1 MGTIFTDEEGI
12 YLVKLAREVLDTVV
26 KTGKKVGVP
35 ADAKEKLKQNAGI
48 FVTLET
54 VTTRGKELRGCIGR
68 PYPDFPLIQAT
79 IDSAVDAAL
88 HDPRFRPVKPEELDQ
103 IVVEVSILTPP
114 TLIQVDSVKDYLKQI
129 EVGKDGLIVQH
140 GWQKGLLLPQVAVE
154 WKWDPKTFLEQTCW
168 KAGLTPDMWM
178 DKNTKIYK
186 FQAEIFHE
194 LEPRGR
200 IVRVR
205 IEDQENM

>member
-1 MGTIFTDEEGI
+1 MKMGFVFTNEEGE
-12 YLVKLAREVLDTVV
+12 YLVKLARKVLETVV
-26 KTGKKVGVP
+26 RTGKKLEIP
-35 ADAKEKLKQNAGI
+35 SEAKEKLKQNSGV

-54 VTTRGKELRGCIGR
+54 VTPGGKELRGCIGR

-88 HDPRFRPVKPEELDQ
+88 HDPRFSSVTPEELDN

-114 TLIQVDSVKDYLKQI
+114 TLIEVDSVKDFPNQV
-129 EVGKDGLIVQH
+129 EVGKDGLIIEH
-140 GWQKGLLLPQVAVE
+140 GWRKGLLLPQVAVE
-154 WKWDPKTFLEQTCW
+154 WKWDSKKFLEQTCW

-178 DKNTKIYK
+178 DKRTKIYK

-194 LEPRGR
+194 LKPNGK
-200 IVRVR
+200 
-205 IEDQENM
+205 IEREAMK